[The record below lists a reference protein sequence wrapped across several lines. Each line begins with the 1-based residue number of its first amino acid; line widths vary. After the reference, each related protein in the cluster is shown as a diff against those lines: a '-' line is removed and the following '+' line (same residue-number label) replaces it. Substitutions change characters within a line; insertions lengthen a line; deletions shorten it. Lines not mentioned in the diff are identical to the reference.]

1 MCLTNSWGYLKM
13 ADEVLEELWKVKDAM
28 AYEHGYDVR
37 ALAAHLRALK
47 HGDDTKVVDLRTVT
61 QTVE

>member
-1 MCLTNSWGYLKM
+1 M